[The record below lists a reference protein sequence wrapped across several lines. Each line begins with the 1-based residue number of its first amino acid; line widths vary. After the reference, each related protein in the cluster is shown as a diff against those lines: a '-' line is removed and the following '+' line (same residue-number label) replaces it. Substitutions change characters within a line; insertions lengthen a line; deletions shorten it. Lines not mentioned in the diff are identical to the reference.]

1 MRVTNSVIMR
11 GFNRD
16 LNRVGTLKNQ
26 TMHRITST
34 RKFNRASEAPLSA
47 AKALNVRKSLYFSAQ
62 YKENLKVADSFY
74 TEAETSL
81 LQVSEKLASV
91 RETIIAAC
99 NTTKS
104 IDEYNIYAQQ
114 LERHAEEL
122 CAVFNTDTAGRAIFG
137 GESDDG
143 MPFTIEKDA
152 NGNAST
158 VLYHGVPLNAMSDP
172 KAFPYSDVVVGDIGL
187 GIDVDQK
194 TQAID
199 EQSALRISFNG
210 SEVSGCGAEKGV
222 ADIDLSTIKAG
233 RKYCID
239 VFADNVKKTITFNGS
254 TEADPET
261 ARAKNIEEIQKQ
273 LDEAFKKSDE
283 IPVIDEQGVISLT
296 NGGIVCAVN
305 NPYAERTQQL
315 GIDNDS
321 GYTKK
326 YKLDVEKLVP
336 GKEYSVNVT
345 IGKDT
350 RTVVFAA
357 GDDADPDKAD
367 EASLHNLQNALIE
380 AFSDTDY
387 RGINAPHVSFTEA
400 NKGVITCEGATVKV
414 LTDTKTTIDS
424 SFIGEGN
431 TINAEGLEAGKE
443 YTFTVGVGNV
453 SKKCSFTATGVK
465 ADDFDLIKNQITAA
479 IPAGLTANI
488 DANGKVTLEQ
498 PTTKTVANTTGDSF
512 NTGTNRL
519 DMTKVDNKKYEV
531 TINVGGTSKTVKFNG
546 VKDDLNSTMENLN
559 AALKREF
566 VNTNYDVIYTD
577 ADGIKAS
584 TKALSIYSTTK
595 STEEGAA
602 DENPIELEKIYS
614 ANYIQLTLD
623 AAKALRNGDIGYA
636 NGCIDRIVSA
646 NEKLLVEIANLG
658 CNEDFISF
666 NIDRLTT
673 REYNNLERQNDLES
687 ANLEEETTLLKTY
700 SALYNACLQMASE
713 VVPNSIFNYM
723 K

>member
-16 LNRVGTLKNQ
+16 LNRVGNLKNQ

-91 RETIIAAC
+91 RETIVAAC

-114 LERHAEEL
+114 LERFAEEL

-137 GESDDG
+137 GESDDS

-158 VLYHGVPLNAMSDP
+158 VLYHGVPLNAMNDP

-187 GIDVDQK
+187 GISVDQK

-222 ADIDLSTIKAG
+222 ADIDLTSIKEG
-233 RKYCID
+233 RQYCID
-239 VFADNVKKTITFNGS
+239 VFADNVKKTISFEGKATQ
-254 TEADPET
+254 AD
-261 ARAKNIEEIQKQ
+261 NIAEIQAK

-283 IPVIDEQGVISLT
+283 IPIIDKQGVISLT

-305 NPYAERTQQL
+305 NKYAERTQQL

-326 YKLDVEKLVP
+326 YKLDVENLIP

-345 IGKDT
+345 IGKET
-350 RTVVFAA
+350 KTVVFAA
-357 GDDADPDKAD
+357 GDDADNDKAD
-367 EASLHNLQNALIE
+367 EASLHNLQNALTE
-380 AFSDTDY
+380 AFSGTGYDP
-387 RGINAPHVSFTEA
+387 RVSFTEA
-400 NKGVITCEGATVKV
+400 NKGVITCEGETVKI
-414 LTDTKTTIDS
+414 LSDSETTIDS
-424 SFIGEGN
+424 SFLKDGN
-431 TINAEGLEAGKE
+431 VINAKGLEAGKE
-443 YTFTVGVGNV
+443 YTFTMCVG
-453 SKKCSFTATGVK
+453 SESAECSFTATGVE
-465 ADDFDLIKNQITAA
+465 ADDLTAIKNAITGTSLGGIFVKVDANDKA
-479 IPAGLTANI
+479 YIDTTGPLTAVNAAGGNALNESTKKLIEANI
-488 DANGKVTLEQ
+488 
-498 PTTKTVANTTGDSF
+498 
-512 NTGTNRL
+512 
-519 DMTKVDNKKYEV
+519 DNKKYELSISV
-531 TINVGGTSKTVKFNG
+531 GSYARTIKFNG
-546 VKDDLNSTMENLN
+546 VKDDMQATIDNLN

-566 VNTNYDVIYTD
+566 IGTAFDVKYEEP
-577 ADGIKAS
+577 DGLKS
-584 TKALSIYSTTK
+584 SVKALSIYSTTK
-595 STEEGAA
+595 SEEGEGG
-602 DENPIELEKIYS
+602 ENPIELEKIYS

-636 NGCIDRIVSA
+636 NGCIDRIVTA

-673 REYNNLERQNDLES
+673 REYNSLERQNDLES

>member
-16 LNRVGTLKNQ
+16 LNRVGSLKND

-158 VLYHGVPLNAMSDP
+158 VLYHGVPLNAMNDP
-172 KAFPYSDVVVGDIGL
+172 KAFPYSNVVVGDIGL
-187 GIDVDQK
+187 GIEVDQK

-222 ADIDLSTIKAG
+222 ADIDLTTIKAG

-239 VFADNVKKTITFNGS
+239 VFADNVKKTITFTGS
-254 TEADPET
+254 TEADPVLS
-261 ARAKNIEEIQKQ
+261 RAENLRNIQAE

-283 IPVIDEQGVISLT
+283 VPIIDNQGVISLT

-305 NPYAERTQQL
+305 NKYAERTQQL

-326 YKLDVEKLVP
+326 YKLDVENLVP

-345 IGKDT
+345 IGDET

-357 GDDADPDKAD
+357 GDDPDPDKED
-367 EASLHNLQNALIE
+367 EASLHNLQNALTE
-380 AFSDTDY
+380 AFKGVY
-387 RGINAPHVSFTEA
+387 EPQVSFTEA
-400 NKGVITCEGATVKV
+400 NKGVITCEGETVKV
-414 LTDTKTTIDS
+414 LSDTTTTIDS
-424 SFIGEGN
+424 SFLKDGN
-431 TINAEGLEAGKE
+431 VINAKGLEAGKE
-443 YTFTVGVGNV
+443 YTFVLGVGFI
-453 SKKCSFTATGVK
+453 SKECKFTATGVE
-465 ADDFDLIKNQITAA
+465 ATDLTEISNQITAA
-479 IPAGLTANI
+479 IPPGLTANI
-488 DANGKVTLEQ
+488 DANGKVTLNQ
-498 PTTKTVANTTGDSF
+498 PTTFTVANTTGDAF
-512 NTGTNRL
+512 DTTAKKL

-531 TINVGGTSKTVKFNG
+531 TIGVGTSKTIKFNG
-546 VKDDLNSTMENLN
+546 VKDDITATMENLN

-566 VNTNYDVIYTD
+566 VNTNYDVIYTE

-595 STEEGAA
+595 STEEGEGG
-602 DENPIELEKIYS
+602 ENPIEMEKIYS

-673 REYNNLERQNDLES
+673 REYNSLERQNDLES

>member
-16 LNRVGTLKNQ
+16 LNRVGTLKND

-81 LQVSEKLASV
+81 LQVSDKLASV
-91 RETIIAAC
+91 RETIIAAV

-114 LERHAEEL
+114 LERYAEEL
-122 CAVFNTDTAGRAIFG
+122 CSVFNTNTAGRAIFG
-137 GESDDG
+137 GESNDG

-172 KAFPYSDVVVGDIGL
+172 KSFPYSNDVLGDIGL
-187 GIDVDQK
+187 GIDVDQQ
-194 TQAID
+194 TQEID
-199 EQSALRISFNG
+199 SQSALRISFNG
-210 SEVSGCGAEKGV
+210 PEVSHCGTERGV
-222 ADIDLSTIKAG
+222 ADIDLTTIQAG
-233 RKYCID
+233 RRYCID
-239 VFADNVKKTITFNGS
+239 VFADNVKKTITFTGS
-254 TEADPET
+254 VNADPDAAMAENL
-261 ARAKNIEEIQKQ
+261 AAIQAK
-273 LDEAFKKSDE
+273 LDEAFKKSSE
-283 IPVIDEQGVISLT
+283 VPIIDKQGVISLT

-305 NPYAERTQQL
+305 NKYAERTQQL

-326 YKLDVEKLVP
+326 YRLDVEKLMP

-345 IGKDT
+345 IGKET

-357 GDDADPDKAD
+357 GSDTDPDKAD
-367 EASLHNLQNALIE
+367 EASLHNLQNALTE
-380 AFSDTDY
+380 AFKGTDY
-387 RGINAPHVSFTEA
+387 KPNVSFTEA
-400 NKGVITCEGATVKV
+400 NKGTITCEGETVSISSDSESK
-414 LTDTKTTIDS
+414 IDNA
-424 SFIGEGN
+424 FIVNGN
-431 TINAEGLEAGKE
+431 KINAIGLEKDKE
-443 YTFTVGVGNV
+443 YTFIVGVGPQ
-453 SKKCSFTATGVK
+453 SKECKFTATGVE
-465 ADDFDLIKNQITAA
+465 ADDFAA
-479 IPAGLTANI
+479 IKAQIEGAALGATVTVNTDGTISVAQPTTTNAANHGTGTALN
-488 DANGKVTLEQ
+488 AAGKVDLDNIENKNYEIDVTVDG
-498 PTTKTVANTTGDSF
+498 TTKTV
-512 NTGTNRL
+512 
-519 DMTKVDNKKYEV
+519 
-531 TINVGGTSKTVKFNG
+531 KFKG
-546 VKDDLNSTMENLN
+546 VKGDGETTLKNLN

-566 VNTNYDVIYTD
+566 INEGVDVNYTV
-577 ADGIKAS
+577 ADGFKSSAKS
-584 TKALSIYSTTK
+584 FSIYSTT
-595 STEEGAA
+595 TTA
-602 DENPIELEKIYS
+602 DGSGDVNPIEMDTIYS
-614 ANYIQLTLD
+614 NNYIQLTLD
-623 AAKALRNGDIGYA
+623 AAKALRNGDIDYA

-646 NEKLLVEIANLG
+646 NEKLLIEIANLG

-673 REYNNLERQNDLES
+673 REYNSLERQNELES

>member
-16 LNRVGTLKNQ
+16 LNRVGALKNQ

-137 GESDDG
+137 GESDDS

-172 KAFPYSDVVVGDIGL
+172 KSFPYSNVVLGDIGL
-187 GIDVDQK
+187 GINVNQE

-210 SEVSGCGAEKGV
+210 SEVSGCGAERGV
-222 ADIDLSTIKAG
+222 ADIDLSTIKVG

-239 VFADNVKKTITFNGS
+239 VFADNVKKTITFEGKA
-254 TEADPET
+254 TQAD
-261 ARAKNIEEIQKQ
+261 NIAEIQAQ

-283 IPVIDEQGVISLT
+283 IPLIDNQGVISLT
-296 NGGIVCAVN
+296 NGGLVCAVN
-305 NPYAERTQQL
+305 NKYAERTQQL

-336 GKEYSVNVT
+336 GKEYSVEVS
-345 IGKDT
+345 IGEEK

-380 AFSDTDY
+380 AFKDTDY
-387 RGINAPHVSFTEA
+387 KGVNAPHVSFTEA
-400 NKGVITCEGATVKV
+400 NKGVITCEGATVKI

-424 SFIGEGN
+424 SFLKDGN
-431 TINAEGLEAGKE
+431 VINAKGLEAGKE

-453 SKKCSFTATGVK
+453 SKKCSFTATGVE
-465 ADDFDLIKNQITAA
+465 ATDLTAISGQITAA
-479 IPAGLTANI
+479 IPAGLTATI
-488 DANGKVTLEQ
+488 DANGKVTLNQ
-498 PTTKTVANTTGDSF
+498 PTTFTVSNTTGDAFDTS
-512 NTGTNRL
+512 TKKL
-519 DMTKVDNKKYEV
+519 DMTKVDNKKYEITV
-531 TINVGGTSKTVKFNG
+531 GVGTAIKTIKFNG
-546 VKDDLNSTMENLN
+546 VKDDLTATMENLN

-566 VNTNYDVIYTD
+566 VNTNYDVTYTE

-595 STEEGAA
+595 SSEEGAA
-602 DENPIELEKIYS
+602 DEKPIDMEQIYS

-623 AAKALRNGDIGYA
+623 AAKALRNGDIEYA

-673 REYNNLERQNDLES
+673 REYNSLERQNDLES

>member
-16 LNRVGTLKNQ
+16 LNRVGSLKND

-143 MPFTIEKDA
+143 SPFTIEKDA

-158 VLYHGVPLNAMSDP
+158 VLYHGVPLNAMNDP
-172 KAFPYSDVVVGDIGL
+172 KAFPYSNVVVGDIGL
-187 GIDVDQK
+187 GIDVDQQ

-210 SEVSGCGAEKGV
+210 SEVSGCGAERGV
-222 ADIDLSTIKAG
+222 ADIDLTTIKAG

-239 VFADNVKKTITFNGS
+239 VFADNVKKTITFYGS
-254 TEADPET
+254 AEADPDL
-261 ARAKNIEEIQKQ
+261 ARAENLKNIQAE

-283 IPVIDEQGVISLT
+283 VPIIDNQGVISLT

-305 NPYAERTQQL
+305 NKFAERTQQL

-326 YKLDVEKLVP
+326 YKLDVENLVP

-345 IGKDT
+345 IGDET

-357 GDDADPDKAD
+357 GDDLDPDKAD
-367 EASLHNLQNALIE
+367 EASLHNLQYALTE
-380 AFSDTDY
+380 AFKDTDY
-387 RGINAPHVSFTEA
+387 KPNVSFTEA
-400 NKGVITCEGATVKV
+400 NKGVITCEGETVKV
-414 LTDTKTTIDS
+414 LSDTKTTIDS
-424 SFIGEGN
+424 SFLKDGN
-431 TINAEGLEAGKE
+431 VINAKGLEAGKE
-443 YTFTVGVGNV
+443 YTFVLGVGFL
-453 SKKCSFTATGVK
+453 SKECKFTATGVE
-465 ADDFDLIKNQITAA
+465 ADDFDLIKNQIIAA
-479 IPAGLTANI
+479 IPHSLAGSANI
-488 DANGKVTLEQ
+488 DANGKVTLNQ
-498 PTTKTVANTTGDSF
+498 PTTFTVSNTTGNAF
-512 NTGTNRL
+512 NTTTKKL
-519 DMTKVDNKKYEV
+519 DMTNVDNKKYEV
-531 TINVGGTSKTVKFNG
+531 TINVGTTSKTIKFNG
-546 VKDDLNSTMENLN
+546 VKDDISSTIENLN

-566 VNTNYDVIYTD
+566 VNTNYDVTYTE

-595 STEEGAA
+595 STEEGTS
-602 DENPIELEKIYS
+602 DENPIEMEKIYS

-673 REYNNLERQNDLES
+673 REYNSLERQNDLES

>member
-16 LNRVGTLKNQ
+16 LNRVGNLKNQ

-143 MPFTIEKDA
+143 SPFTIEKDA

-158 VLYHGVPLNAMSDP
+158 VLYHGVPLNAMNDP
-172 KAFPYSDVVVGDIGL
+172 KAFPYSNVVVGDIGL
-187 GIDVDQK
+187 GIDVDQQ

-239 VFADNVKKTITFNGS
+239 VFADNVKKTITFYGS
-254 TEADPET
+254 TNADPDA
-261 ARAKNIEEIQKQ
+261 ARAENLANIQAE

-283 IPVIDEQGVISLT
+283 IPIIDNQGVISLT

-305 NPYAERTQQL
+305 NKYAERTQQL

-326 YKLDVEKLVP
+326 YKLDVENLVP

-345 IGKDT
+345 IGDET

-357 GDDADPDKAD
+357 GDDPDPDKED
-367 EASLHNLQNALIE
+367 EASLHNLQNALTE

-387 RGINAPHVSFTEA
+387 KPNVSFTEA
-400 NKGVITCEGATVKV
+400 NKGVITCEGETVKI
-414 LTDTKTTIDS
+414 LTDSDTTIDS
-424 SFIGEGN
+424 SFLKDGN

-443 YTFTVGVGNV
+443 YTFVVTVGNE
-453 SKKCSFTATGVK
+453 SKKCSFTAEGDNTADKVK
-465 ADDFDLIKNQITAA
+465 IEAEITRVMGDM
-479 IPAGLTANI
+479 GLNASIT
-488 DANGKVTLEQ
+488 NGKVTLTPPGA
-498 PTTKTVANTTGDSF
+498 PTVTNDTASIYDNATKKIDFDSI
-512 NTGTNRL
+512 
-519 DMTKVDNKKYEV
+519 DNKNYTF
-531 TINVGGTSKTVKFNG
+531 TIKVGTETKDIKFRG
-546 VKDDLNSTMENLN
+546 VKGDNEATQKNLN

-566 VNTNYDVIYTD
+566 VNTNYDVTYTE

-595 STEEGAA
+595 STEEGTG
-602 DENPIELEKIYS
+602 DENPIEMEKIYS

-673 REYNNLERQNDLES
+673 REYNSLERQNDLES

>member
-16 LNRVGTLKNQ
+16 LNRVGSLKND

-143 MPFTIEKDA
+143 SPFTIEKDA

-158 VLYHGVPLNAMSDP
+158 VLYHGVPLNAMNDP
-172 KAFPYSDVVVGDIGL
+172 KAFPYSNVVVGDIGL
-187 GIDVDQK
+187 GIDVDQQ

-210 SEVSGCGAEKGV
+210 SEVSGCGAERGV
-222 ADIDLSTIKAG
+222 ADIDLTTIKAG

-239 VFADNVKKTITFNGS
+239 VFADNVKKTITFYGS
-254 TEADPET
+254 AESDPDL
-261 ARAKNIEEIQKQ
+261 ARAENLKNIQAE

-283 IPVIDEQGVISLT
+283 VPIIDNQGVISLT

-305 NPYAERTQQL
+305 NKFAERTQQL

-326 YKLDVEKLVP
+326 YKLDVENLVP

-345 IGKDT
+345 IGDET

-357 GDDADPDKAD
+357 GDDLDPDKAD
-367 EASLHNLQNALIE
+367 EASLHNLQYALTE
-380 AFSDTDY
+380 AFKDTDY
-387 RGINAPHVSFTEA
+387 KPNVSFTEA
-400 NKGVITCEGATVKV
+400 NKGVITCEGETVKV
-414 LTDTKTTIDS
+414 LSDSKTTIDS
-424 SFIGEGN
+424 SFLKDGN
-431 TINAEGLEAGKE
+431 VINAKGLEAGKE
-443 YTFTVGVGNV
+443 YTFVLGVGFL
-453 SKKCSFTATGVK
+453 SKECKFTATGVE
-465 ADDFDLIKNQITAA
+465 ADDFDLIKNQIIAA
-479 IPAGLTANI
+479 IPPSLAGSANI
-488 DANGKVTLEQ
+488 DANGKVTLNQ
-498 PTTKTVANTTGDSF
+498 PTTFTVSNTTGNAF
-512 NTGTNRL
+512 NTTTKKL
-519 DMTKVDNKKYEV
+519 DMTNVDNKKYEV
-531 TINVGGTSKTVKFNG
+531 TINVGTTSKTIKFNG
-546 VKDDLNSTMENLN
+546 VKDDISSTIENLN

-566 VNTNYDVIYTD
+566 VNTNYDVTYTE

-595 STEEGAA
+595 STEEGTS
-602 DENPIELEKIYS
+602 DENPIEMEKIYS

-673 REYNNLERQNDLES
+673 REYNSLERQNDLES

>member
-16 LNRVGTLKNQ
+16 LNRVGNLKNQ

-143 MPFTIEKDA
+143 SPFTIEKDA

-158 VLYHGVPLNAMSDP
+158 VLYHGVPLNAMNDP
-172 KAFPYSDVVVGDIGL
+172 KAFPYSNVVVGDIGL
-187 GIDVDQK
+187 GIDVDQQ

-239 VFADNVKKTITFNGS
+239 VFADNVKKTITFYGS
-254 TEADPET
+254 TNADPDA
-261 ARAKNIEEIQKQ
+261 ARAENLANIQAE

-283 IPVIDEQGVISLT
+283 IPIIDNQGVISLT

-305 NPYAERTQQL
+305 NKYAERTQQL

-326 YKLDVEKLVP
+326 YKLDVENLVP

-345 IGKDT
+345 IGDET

-357 GDDADPDKAD
+357 GDDPDPDKED
-367 EASLHNLQNALIE
+367 EASLHNLQNALTE

-387 RGINAPHVSFTEA
+387 KPNVSFTEA
-400 NKGVITCEGATVKV
+400 NKGVITCEGETVKI
-414 LTDTKTTIDS
+414 LTDSDTTIDS
-424 SFIGEGN
+424 SFLKDGN

-443 YTFTVGVGNV
+443 YTFVVTVGNE
-453 SKKCSFTATGVK
+453 SKKCSFTAEGDNTADKVK
-465 ADDFDLIKNQITAA
+465 IEAEITRVMGDM
-479 IPAGLTANI
+479 GLNASIT
-488 DANGKVTLEQ
+488 NGKVTLTPPGA
-498 PTTKTVANTTGDSF
+498 PTVTNDTASIYDNATKKIDFDSI
-512 NTGTNRL
+512 
-519 DMTKVDNKKYEV
+519 DNKNYTF
-531 TINVGGTSKTVKFNG
+531 TIKVGTETKDIKFRG
-546 VKDDLNSTMENLN
+546 VKGDNEATQKNLN

-566 VNTNYDVIYTD
+566 VNTNYDVTYTE

-595 STEEGAA
+595 STEEGEG
-602 DENPIELEKIYS
+602 DENPIEMEKIYS

-673 REYNNLERQNDLES
+673 REYNSLERQNDLES

>member
-16 LNRVGTLKNQ
+16 LNRVGSLKND

-143 MPFTIEKDA
+143 SPFTIEKDA

-158 VLYHGVPLNAMSDP
+158 VLYHGVPLNAMNDP
-172 KAFPYSDVVVGDIGL
+172 KAFPYSNVVVGDIGL
-187 GIDVDQK
+187 GIDVDQQ

-210 SEVSGCGAEKGV
+210 SEVSGCGAERGV
-222 ADIDLSTIKAG
+222 ADIDLTTIKAG

-239 VFADNVKKTITFNGS
+239 VFADNVKKTITFYGS
-254 TEADPET
+254 AESDPDL
-261 ARAKNIEEIQKQ
+261 ARAENLKNIQAE

-283 IPVIDEQGVISLT
+283 IPIIDNQGVISLT

-305 NPYAERTQQL
+305 NKFAERTQQL

-326 YKLDVEKLVP
+326 YKLDVENLVP

-345 IGKDT
+345 IGDET

-357 GDDADPDKAD
+357 GDDLDPDKAD
-367 EASLHNLQNALIE
+367 EASLHNLQYALTE
-380 AFSDTDY
+380 AFKETDY
-387 RGINAPHVSFTEA
+387 KPNVSFTEA
-400 NKGVITCEGATVKV
+400 NKGVITCEGETVKV
-414 LTDTKTTIDS
+414 LSDTKTTIDS
-424 SFIGEGN
+424 SFLKDGN
-431 TINAEGLEAGKE
+431 VINAKGLEAGKE
-443 YTFTVGVGNV
+443 YTFVLGVGFL
-453 SKKCSFTATGVK
+453 SKECKFTATGVE
-465 ADDFDLIKNQITAA
+465 ADDFDLIKNQIIAA
-479 IPAGLTANI
+479 IPLSLAGSANI
-488 DANGKVTLEQ
+488 DANGKVTLNQ
-498 PTTKTVANTTGDSF
+498 PTTFTVSNTTGNAF
-512 NTGTNRL
+512 NTTTKKL
-519 DMTKVDNKKYEV
+519 DMTNVDNKKYEV
-531 TINVGGTSKTVKFNG
+531 TINVGTTSKTIKFNG
-546 VKDDLNSTMENLN
+546 VKDDISSTIENLN

-566 VNTNYDVIYTD
+566 VNTNYDVTYTE

-595 STEEGAA
+595 STEEGTS
-602 DENPIELEKIYS
+602 DENPIEMEKIYS

-673 REYNNLERQNDLES
+673 REYNSLERQNDLES

-713 VVPNSIFNYM
+713 VVPNSIFNYI

>member
-16 LNRVGTLKNQ
+16 LNRVGNLKNQ

-143 MPFTIEKDA
+143 SPFTIEKDA

-158 VLYHGVPLNAMSDP
+158 VLYHGVPLNAMNDP
-172 KAFPYSDVVVGDIGL
+172 KAFPYSNVVVGDIGL
-187 GIDVDQK
+187 GIDVDQQ

-239 VFADNVKKTITFNGS
+239 VFADNVKKTITFYGS
-254 TEADPET
+254 TNADT
-261 ARAKNIEEIQKQ
+261 DAARAENLANIQAE
-273 LDEAFKKSDE
+273 LDEVFKKSDE
-283 IPVIDEQGVISLT
+283 IPIIDNQGVISLT

-305 NPYAERTQQL
+305 NKYAERTQQL

-326 YKLDVEKLVP
+326 YKLDVENLVP
-336 GKEYSVNVT
+336 GKEYTVNVT
-345 IGKDT
+345 IGDET

-357 GDDADPDKAD
+357 GDDPDPDKED
-367 EASLHNLQNALIE
+367 EASLHNLQNALTE

-387 RGINAPHVSFTEA
+387 KPNVSFTEA
-400 NKGVITCEGATVKV
+400 NKGVITCEGETVKV
-414 LTDTKTTIDS
+414 LSDTKTTIDS
-424 SFIGEGN
+424 SFLGDGN

-443 YTFTVGVGNV
+443 YTFTVTVGNV
-453 SKKCSFTATGVK
+453 SKKCSFTAEGDNT
-465 ADDFDLIKNQITAA
+465 ADKGKIEAEITRVMGDM
-479 IPAGLTANI
+479 GLNASIT
-488 DANGKVTLEQ
+488 NGKVTLTPPGA
-498 PTTKTVANTTGDSF
+498 PTVTNDTASIYDNATKKIDFDSI
-512 NTGTNRL
+512 
-519 DMTKVDNKKYEV
+519 DNKNYTF
-531 TINVGGTSKTVKFNG
+531 TIKVGTETKDIKFRG
-546 VKDDLNSTMENLN
+546 VKGDNEATQKNLN

-566 VNTNYDVIYTD
+566 VNTNYDVTYTE

-595 STEEGAA
+595 STEEGTG
-602 DENPIELEKIYS
+602 DENPIEMEKIYS

-673 REYNNLERQNDLES
+673 REYNSLERQNDLES

>member
-16 LNRVGTLKNQ
+16 LNRVGSLKND

-158 VLYHGVPLNAMSDP
+158 VLYHGVPLNAMNDP
-172 KAFPYSDVVVGDIGL
+172 KAFPYSNVVVGDIGL
-187 GIDVDQK
+187 GIEVDQK

-222 ADIDLSTIKAG
+222 ADIDLTTIKAG

-239 VFADNVKKTITFNGS
+239 VFADNVKKTITFTGS
-254 TEADPET
+254 TEADPVLS
-261 ARAKNIEEIQKQ
+261 RAENLRNIQAE

-283 IPVIDEQGVISLT
+283 VPIIDNQGVISLT

-305 NPYAERTQQL
+305 NKYAERTQQL

-326 YKLDVEKLVP
+326 YKLDVENLVP

-345 IGKDT
+345 IGDET

-357 GDDADPDKAD
+357 GDDLDPDKAD
-367 EASLHNLQNALIE
+367 EASLHNLQNALTE
-380 AFSDTDY
+380 AFKGVY
-387 RGINAPHVSFTEA
+387 EPQVSFTEA
-400 NKGVITCEGATVKV
+400 NKGVITCEGETVKV
-414 LTDTKTTIDS
+414 LSDTTTTIDS
-424 SFIGEGN
+424 SFLKDGN
-431 TINAEGLEAGKE
+431 VINAKGLEAGKE
-443 YTFTVGVGNV
+443 YTFVLCVGFI
-453 SKKCSFTATGVK
+453 SKECKFTATGVE
-465 ADDFDLIKNQITAA
+465 ATDLTEISNQITAA
-479 IPAGLTANI
+479 IPPGLTANI
-488 DANGKVTLEQ
+488 DANGKVTLNQ
-498 PTTKTVANTTGDSF
+498 PTTFTVANTTGDAF
-512 NTGTNRL
+512 DTTAKKL

-531 TINVGGTSKTVKFNG
+531 TIGVGTAVKTIKFNG
-546 VKDDLNSTMENLN
+546 VKDDLAATMENLN

-566 VNTNYDVIYTD
+566 VNTNFDVIYTE

-595 STEEGAA
+595 STEEGEG
-602 DENPIELEKIYS
+602 DENPIEMEKIYS

-673 REYNNLERQNDLES
+673 REYNSLERQNDLES

>member
-16 LNRVGTLKNQ
+16 LNRVGSLKND

-143 MPFTIEKDA
+143 SPFTIEKDA

-158 VLYHGVPLNAMSDP
+158 VLYHGVPLNAMNDP
-172 KAFPYSDVVVGDIGL
+172 KAFPYSNVVVGDIGL
-187 GIDVDQK
+187 GIDVDQQ

-210 SEVSGCGAEKGV
+210 SEVSGCGAERGV
-222 ADIDLSTIKAG
+222 ADIDLTTIKAG

-239 VFADNVKKTITFNGS
+239 VFADNVKKTITFYGS
-254 TEADPET
+254 AESDPDL
-261 ARAKNIEEIQKQ
+261 ARAENLKNIQAE

-283 IPVIDEQGVISLT
+283 IPIIDNQGVISLT

-305 NPYAERTQQL
+305 NKFAERTQQL

-326 YKLDVEKLVP
+326 YKLDVENLVP

-345 IGKDT
+345 IGDET

-357 GDDADPDKAD
+357 GDDLDPDKAD
-367 EASLHNLQNALIE
+367 EASLHNLQYALTE
-380 AFSDTDY
+380 AFKDTDY
-387 RGINAPHVSFTEA
+387 KPNVSFTEA
-400 NKGVITCEGATVKV
+400 NKGVITCEGETVKV
-414 LTDTKTTIDS
+414 LSDTKTTIDS
-424 SFIGEGN
+424 SFLKDGN
-431 TINAEGLEAGKE
+431 VINAKGLEAGKE
-443 YTFTVGVGNV
+443 YTFVLGVGFL
-453 SKKCSFTATGVK
+453 SKECKFTATGVE
-465 ADDFDLIKNQITAA
+465 ADDFDLIKNQIIAA
-479 IPAGLTANI
+479 IPPSLAGSANI
-488 DANGKVTLEQ
+488 DANGKVTLNQ
-498 PTTKTVANTTGDSF
+498 PTTFTVSNTTGNAF
-512 NTGTNRL
+512 NTTTKKL
-519 DMTKVDNKKYEV
+519 DMTNVDNKKYEV
-531 TINVGGTSKTVKFNG
+531 TINVGTTSKAIKFNG
-546 VKDDLNSTMENLN
+546 VKDDISSTIENLN

-566 VNTNYDVIYTD
+566 VNTNYDVTYTE

-595 STEEGAA
+595 STEEGTS
-602 DENPIELEKIYS
+602 DENPIEMEKIYS

-673 REYNNLERQNDLES
+673 REYNSLERQNDLES

>member
-16 LNRVGTLKNQ
+16 LNRVGSLKND

-114 LERHAEEL
+114 LEQHAEEL

-143 MPFTIEKDA
+143 SPFTIEKDA

-158 VLYHGVPLNAMSDP
+158 VLYHGVPLNAMNDP
-172 KAFPYSDVVVGDIGL
+172 KAFPYSNVVVGDIGL
-187 GIDVDQK
+187 GIDVDQQ

-210 SEVSGCGAEKGV
+210 SEVSGCGAERGV
-222 ADIDLSTIKAG
+222 ADIDLTTIKAG

-239 VFADNVKKTITFNGS
+239 VFADNVKKTITFYGS
-254 TEADPET
+254 AESDPDL
-261 ARAKNIEEIQKQ
+261 ARAENLKNIQAE

-283 IPVIDEQGVISLT
+283 IPIIDNQGVISLT

-305 NPYAERTQQL
+305 NKFAERTQQL

-326 YKLDVEKLVP
+326 YKLDVENLVP

-345 IGKDT
+345 IGDET

-357 GDDADPDKAD
+357 GDDLDPDKAD
-367 EASLHNLQNALIE
+367 DASLHNLQYALTE
-380 AFSDTDY
+380 AFKDTDY
-387 RGINAPHVSFTEA
+387 KPNVSFTEA
-400 NKGVITCEGATVKV
+400 NKGVITCEGETVKV
-414 LTDTKTTIDS
+414 LSDTKTTIDS
-424 SFIGEGN
+424 SFLKDGN
-431 TINAEGLEAGKE
+431 VINAKGLEAGKE
-443 YTFTVGVGNV
+443 YTFVLGVGFL
-453 SKKCSFTATGVK
+453 SKECKFTATGVE
-465 ADDFDLIKNQITAA
+465 ADDFDLIKNQIIAA
-479 IPAGLTANI
+479 IPPSLAGSANI
-488 DANGKVTLEQ
+488 DANGKVTLNQ
-498 PTTKTVANTTGDSF
+498 PTTFTVSNTTGNAF
-512 NTGTNRL
+512 NTTTKKL
-519 DMTKVDNKKYEV
+519 DMTNVDNKKYEV
-531 TINVGGTSKTVKFNG
+531 TINVGTTSKTIKFNG
-546 VKDDLNSTMENLN
+546 VKDDISSTIENLN

-566 VNTNYDVIYTD
+566 VNTNYDVTYTE

-595 STEEGAA
+595 STEEGAS
-602 DENPIELEKIYS
+602 DENPIEMEKIYS

-623 AAKALRNGDIGYA
+623 AAKALRNGDIEYA

-673 REYNNLERQNDLES
+673 REYNSLERQNDLES

>member
-16 LNRVGTLKNQ
+16 LNRVGSLKND

-143 MPFTIEKDA
+143 SPFTIEKDA

-158 VLYHGVPLNAMSDP
+158 VLYHGVPLNAMNDP
-172 KAFPYSDVVVGDIGL
+172 KAFPYSNVVVGDIGL
-187 GIDVDQK
+187 GIDVDQQ

-210 SEVSGCGAEKGV
+210 SEVSGCGAERGV
-222 ADIDLSTIKAG
+222 ADIDLTTIKAG

-239 VFADNVKKTITFNGS
+239 VFADNVKKTITFYGS
-254 TEADPET
+254 AESDPDL
-261 ARAKNIEEIQKQ
+261 ARAENLKNIQAE

-283 IPVIDEQGVISLT
+283 VPIIDNQGVISLT

-305 NPYAERTQQL
+305 NKFAERTQQL

-326 YKLDVEKLVP
+326 YKLDVENLVP
-336 GKEYSVNVT
+336 GKEYSVDVT
-345 IGKDT
+345 IGKET

-357 GDDADPDKAD
+357 GDDLDPDKAD
-367 EASLHNLQNALIE
+367 EASLHNLQYALTE
-380 AFSDTDY
+380 AFKDTDY
-387 RGINAPHVSFTEA
+387 KPNVSFTEA
-400 NKGVITCEGATVKV
+400 NKGVITCEGETVKV
-414 LTDTKTTIDS
+414 LSDTKTTIDS
-424 SFIGEGN
+424 SFLKDGN
-431 TINAEGLEAGKE
+431 VINAKGLEAGKE
-443 YTFTVGVGNV
+443 YTFVLGVGFL
-453 SKKCSFTATGVK
+453 SKECKFTATGVE
-465 ADDFDLIKNQITAA
+465 ADDFDLIKNQIIAA
-479 IPAGLTANI
+479 IPPSLAGSANI
-488 DANGKVTLEQ
+488 DANGKVTLNQ
-498 PTTKTVANTTGDSF
+498 PTTFTVSNTTGNAF
-512 NTGTNRL
+512 NTTTKKL
-519 DMTKVDNKKYEV
+519 DMTNVDNKKYEV
-531 TINVGGTSKTVKFNG
+531 TINVGTTSKTIKFNG
-546 VKDDLNSTMENLN
+546 VKDDISSTIENLN

-566 VNTNYDVIYTD
+566 VNTNYDVTYTE

-595 STEEGAA
+595 STEEGAS
-602 DENPIELEKIYS
+602 DENPIEMEKIYS

-673 REYNNLERQNDLES
+673 REYNSLERQNDLES

>member
-16 LNRVGTLKNQ
+16 LNRVGSLKND

-143 MPFTIEKDA
+143 SPFTIEKDA

-158 VLYHGVPLNAMSDP
+158 VLYHGVPLNAMNDP
-172 KAFPYSDVVVGDIGL
+172 KAFPYSNVVVGDIGL
-187 GIDVDQK
+187 GIDVDQQ

-210 SEVSGCGAEKGV
+210 SEVSGCGAERGV
-222 ADIDLSTIKAG
+222 ADIDLTTIKAG

-239 VFADNVKKTITFNGS
+239 VFADNVKKTITFYGS
-254 TEADPET
+254 AESDPDL
-261 ARAKNIEEIQKQ
+261 ARAENLKNIQAE

-283 IPVIDEQGVISLT
+283 IPIIDNQGVISLT

-305 NPYAERTQQL
+305 NKFAERTQQL

-326 YKLDVEKLVP
+326 YKLDVENLVP

-345 IGKDT
+345 IGDET

-357 GDDADPDKAD
+357 GDDLDPDKAD
-367 EASLHNLQNALIE
+367 EASLHNLQYALTE
-380 AFSDTDY
+380 AFKDTDY
-387 RGINAPHVSFTEA
+387 KPNVSFTEA
-400 NKGVITCEGATVKV
+400 NKGVITCEGETVKV
-414 LTDTKTTIDS
+414 LSDTKTTIDS
-424 SFIGEGN
+424 SFLKDGN
-431 TINAEGLEAGKE
+431 VINAKGLEAGKE
-443 YTFTVGVGNV
+443 YTFVLGVGFL
-453 SKKCSFTATGVK
+453 SKECKFTATGVE
-465 ADDFDLIKNQITAA
+465 ADDFDLIKNQIIAA
-479 IPAGLTANI
+479 IPPSLAGSANI
-488 DANGKVTLEQ
+488 DANGKVTLNQ
-498 PTTKTVANTTGDSF
+498 PTTFTVSNTTGNAF
-512 NTGTNRL
+512 NTTTKKL
-519 DMTKVDNKKYEV
+519 DMTNVDNKKYEV
-531 TINVGGTSKTVKFNG
+531 TINVGTTSKTIKFNG
-546 VKDDLNSTMENLN
+546 VKDDISSTIENLN

-566 VNTNYDVIYTD
+566 VNTNYDVTYTE

-595 STEEGAA
+595 STEEGTS
-602 DENPIELEKIYS
+602 DENPIEMEKIYS

-673 REYNNLERQNDLES
+673 REYNSLERQNDLES

>member
-16 LNRVGTLKNQ
+16 LNRVGNLKNQ

-143 MPFTIEKDA
+143 SPFTIEKDA

-158 VLYHGVPLNAMSDP
+158 VLYHGVPLNAMNDP
-172 KAFPYSDVVVGDIGL
+172 KAFPYSNVVVGDIGL
-187 GIDVDQK
+187 GIDVDQQ

-239 VFADNVKKTITFNGS
+239 VFADNVKKTITFYGS
-254 TEADPET
+254 TNADT
-261 ARAKNIEEIQKQ
+261 DAARAENLANIQAE
-273 LDEAFKKSDE
+273 LDEVFKKSDE
-283 IPVIDEQGVISLT
+283 IPIIDNQGVISLT

-305 NPYAERTQQL
+305 NKYAERTQQL

-326 YKLDVEKLVP
+326 YKLDVENLVP
-336 GKEYSVNVT
+336 GKEYTVNVT
-345 IGKDT
+345 IGDET

-357 GDDADPDKAD
+357 GDDPDPDKED
-367 EASLHNLQNALIE
+367 EASLHNLQNALTE

-387 RGINAPHVSFTEA
+387 KPNVSFTEA
-400 NKGVITCEGATVKV
+400 NKGVITCEGETVKI
-414 LTDTKTTIDS
+414 LTDSDTTIDS
-424 SFIGEGN
+424 SFLKDGN

-443 YTFTVGVGNV
+443 YTFVVTVGNE
-453 SKKCSFTATGVK
+453 SKKCSFTAEGDNTADKVK
-465 ADDFDLIKNQITAA
+465 IEAEITRVMGDM
-479 IPAGLTANI
+479 GLNASIT
-488 DANGKVTLEQ
+488 NGKVTLTPPGA
-498 PTTKTVANTTGDSF
+498 PTVTNDTASIYDNATKKIDFDSI
-512 NTGTNRL
+512 
-519 DMTKVDNKKYEV
+519 DNKNYTF
-531 TINVGGTSKTVKFNG
+531 TIKVGTETKDIKFRG
-546 VKDDLNSTMENLN
+546 VKGDNEATQKNLN

-566 VNTNYDVIYTD
+566 VNTNYDVTYTE

-595 STEEGAA
+595 STEEGTG
-602 DENPIELEKIYS
+602 DENPIEMEKIYS

-673 REYNNLERQNDLES
+673 REYNSLERQNDLES

>member
-16 LNRVGTLKNQ
+16 LNRVGSLKND

-143 MPFTIEKDA
+143 SPFTIEKDA

-158 VLYHGVPLNAMSDP
+158 VLYHGVPLNAMNDP
-172 KAFPYSDVVVGDIGL
+172 KAFPYSNVVVGDIGL
-187 GIDVDQK
+187 GIDVDQQ

-210 SEVSGCGAEKGV
+210 SEVSGCGAERGV
-222 ADIDLSTIKAG
+222 ADIDLTTIKAG

-239 VFADNVKKTITFNGS
+239 VFADNVKKTITFYGS
-254 TEADPET
+254 AEADPDL
-261 ARAKNIEEIQKQ
+261 ARAENLKNIQAE

-283 IPVIDEQGVISLT
+283 VPIIDNQGVISLT

-305 NPYAERTQQL
+305 NKFAERTQQL

-326 YKLDVEKLVP
+326 YKLDVENLVP

-345 IGKDT
+345 IGDET

-357 GDDADPDKAD
+357 GDDLDPDKAD
-367 EASLHNLQNALIE
+367 EASLHNLQYALTE
-380 AFSDTDY
+380 AFKDTDY
-387 RGINAPHVSFTEA
+387 KPNVSFTEA
-400 NKGVITCEGATVKV
+400 NKGVITCEGETVKV
-414 LTDTKTTIDS
+414 LSDTKTTIDS
-424 SFIGEGN
+424 SFLKDGN
-431 TINAEGLEAGKE
+431 VINAKGLEAGKE
-443 YTFTVGVGNV
+443 YTFVLGVGFL
-453 SKKCSFTATGVK
+453 SKECKFTATGVE
-465 ADDFDLIKNQITAA
+465 ADDFDLIKAQIEAA
-479 IPAGLTANI
+479 IPPSLAGSANI
-488 DANGKVTLEQ
+488 DANGKVTLNQ
-498 PTTKTVANTTGDSF
+498 PTTFTVSNTTGNAFD
-512 NTGTNRL
+512 TTTKKL
-519 DMTKVDNKKYEV
+519 DMANVDNKKYEV
-531 TINVGGTSKTVKFNG
+531 TIGVGTTVKTVKFNG
-546 VKDDLNSTMENLN
+546 VKDDLNSTIENLN

-566 VNTNYDVIYTD
+566 VNTNYDVTYTD
-577 ADGIKAS
+577 PDGIKVS

-595 STEEGAA
+595 STEEGTS
-602 DENPIELEKIYS
+602 DENPIEMEKIYS

-623 AAKALRNGDIGYA
+623 AAKALRNGDIEYA

-673 REYNNLERQNDLES
+673 REYNSLERQNDLES

>member
-16 LNRVGTLKNQ
+16 LNRVGSLKND

-158 VLYHGVPLNAMSDP
+158 VLYHGVPLNAMNDP
-172 KAFPYSDVVVGDIGL
+172 KAFPYSNVVVGDIGL
-187 GIDVDQK
+187 GIEVDQK

-222 ADIDLSTIKAG
+222 ADIDLTTIKAG

-239 VFADNVKKTITFNGS
+239 VFADNVKKTITFTGS
-254 TEADPET
+254 TEADPVLS
-261 ARAKNIEEIQKQ
+261 RAENLRNIQAE

-283 IPVIDEQGVISLT
+283 VPIIDNQGVISLT

-305 NPYAERTQQL
+305 NKYAERTQQL

-326 YKLDVEKLVP
+326 YKLDVENLVP
-336 GKEYSVNVT
+336 GKEYTVNVT
-345 IGKDT
+345 IGEET

-357 GDDADPDKAD
+357 GDDPDPDKED
-367 EASLHNLQNALIE
+367 EASLHNLQNALTE
-380 AFSDTDY
+380 AFKGVY
-387 RGINAPHVSFTEA
+387 EPQVSFTEA
-400 NKGVITCEGATVKV
+400 NKGVITCEGETVKV
-414 LTDTKTTIDS
+414 LSDTTTTIDS
-424 SFIGEGN
+424 SFLKDGN
-431 TINAEGLEAGKE
+431 VINAKGLEAGKE
-443 YTFTVGVGNV
+443 YTFVLGVGFI
-453 SKKCSFTATGVK
+453 SKECKFIATGVE
-465 ADDFDLIKNQITAA
+465 ATDLTEISNQITAA
-479 IPAGLTANI
+479 IPPGLTANI
-488 DANGKVTLEQ
+488 DANGKVTLNQ
-498 PTTKTVANTTGDSF
+498 PTTFTVANTTGDAF
-512 NTGTNRL
+512 DTTAKKL

-531 TINVGGTSKTVKFNG
+531 TIGVGTAVKTIKFNG
-546 VKDDLNSTMENLN
+546 VKDDLAATMENLN

-566 VNTNYDVIYTD
+566 VNTNFDVIYTE

-595 STEEGAA
+595 STEEGEG
-602 DENPIELEKIYS
+602 DGNPIEMEKIYS

-673 REYNNLERQNDLES
+673 REYNSLERQNDLES

>member
-16 LNRVGTLKNQ
+16 LNRVGSLKND

-91 RETIIAAC
+91 RETIIAAV

-143 MPFTIEKDA
+143 SPFTIEKDA

-158 VLYHGVPLNAMSDP
+158 VLYHGVPLNAMNDP
-172 KAFPYSDVVVGDIGL
+172 KAFPYSNVVVGDIGL
-187 GIDVDQK
+187 GIDVDQQ

-210 SEVSGCGAEKGV
+210 SEVSGCGAERGV
-222 ADIDLSTIKAG
+222 ADIDLTTIKAG

-239 VFADNVKKTITFNGS
+239 VFADNVKKTITFYGS
-254 TEADPET
+254 AESDPDL
-261 ARAKNIEEIQKQ
+261 ARAENLKNIQAE

-283 IPVIDEQGVISLT
+283 IPIIDNQGVISLT

-305 NPYAERTQQL
+305 NKFAERTQQL

-326 YKLDVEKLVP
+326 YKLDVENLVP

-345 IGKDT
+345 IGDET

-357 GDDADPDKAD
+357 GDDLDPDKAD
-367 EASLHNLQNALIE
+367 EASLHNLQYALTE
-380 AFSDTDY
+380 AFKDTDY
-387 RGINAPHVSFTEA
+387 KPNVSFTEA
-400 NKGVITCEGATVKV
+400 NKGVITCEGETVKV
-414 LTDTKTTIDS
+414 LSDSKTTIDS
-424 SFIGEGN
+424 SFLKDGN
-431 TINAEGLEAGKE
+431 VINAKGLEAGKE
-443 YTFTVGVGNV
+443 YTFVLGVGFL
-453 SKKCSFTATGVK
+453 SKECKFTATGVE
-465 ADDFDLIKNQITAA
+465 ADDFDLIKNQIIAA
-479 IPAGLTANI
+479 IPPSLAGSANI
-488 DANGKVTLEQ
+488 DANGKVTLNQ
-498 PTTKTVANTTGDSF
+498 PTTFTVSNTTGNAF
-512 NTGTNRL
+512 NTTTKKL
-519 DMTKVDNKKYEV
+519 DMTNVDNKKYEV
-531 TINVGGTSKTVKFNG
+531 TINVGTTSKTIKFNG
-546 VKDDLNSTMENLN
+546 VKDDISSTIENLN

-566 VNTNYDVIYTD
+566 VNTNYDVTYTE

-595 STEEGAA
+595 STEEGTS
-602 DENPIELEKIYS
+602 DENPIEMEKIYS

-673 REYNNLERQNDLES
+673 REYNSLERQNDLES

>member
-16 LNRVGTLKNQ
+16 LNRVGSLKND

-104 IDEYNIYAQQ
+104 VDEYNIYAQQ
-114 LERHAEEL
+114 LERNAEEL
-122 CAVFNTDTAGRAIFG
+122 CAVFNTNTAGRAIFG

-158 VLYHGVPLNAMSDP
+158 VLYHGVPLNAMNDP

-187 GIDVDQK
+187 GISVDQK

-222 ADIDLSTIKAG
+222 ADIDLTTIKAG

-239 VFADNVKKTITFNGS
+239 VFADNVKKTIEFTGS
-254 TEADPET
+254 ANADPDS
-261 ARAKNIEEIQKQ
+261 AKAENLAAIQVQ

-283 IPVIDEQGVISLT
+283 IPIIDNQGVISLT

-345 IGKDT
+345 IGKET

-357 GDDADPDKAD
+357 GDDLDPDKAD
-367 EASLHNLQNALIE
+367 EASLHNLQNALTE
-380 AFSDTDY
+380 AFSGTDY
-387 RGINAPHVSFTEA
+387 KPNVSFTEA
-400 NKGVITCEGATVKV
+400 NKGVITCEGETVKI
-414 LTDTKTTIDS
+414 LSDSKTTIDS
-424 SFIGEGN
+424 SL
-431 TINAEGLEAGKE
+431 TILA
-443 YTFTVGVGNV
+443 
-453 SKKCSFTATGVK
+453 
-465 ADDFDLIKNQITAA
+465 
-479 IPAGLTANI
+479 
-488 DANGKVTLEQ
+488 
-498 PTTKTVANTTGDSF
+498 KT
-512 NTGTNRL
+512 
-519 DMTKVDNKKYEV
+519 
-531 TINVGGTSKTVKFNG
+531 
-546 VKDDLNSTMENLN
+546 
-559 AALKREF
+559 
-566 VNTNYDVIYTD
+566 
-577 ADGIKAS
+577 
-584 TKALSIYSTTK
+584 
-595 STEEGAA
+595 
-602 DENPIELEKIYS
+602 
-614 ANYIQLTLD
+614 
-623 AAKALRNGDIGYA
+623 
-636 NGCIDRIVSA
+636 
-646 NEKLLVEIANLG
+646 
-658 CNEDFISF
+658 FISGYLVQ
-666 NIDRLTT
+666 IVH
-673 REYNNLERQNDLES
+673 
-687 ANLEEETTLLKTY
+687 TLLDKY
-700 SALYNACLQMASE
+700 Q
-713 VVPNSIFNYM
+713 P
-723 K
+723 

>member
-16 LNRVGTLKNQ
+16 LNRVGSLKND

-91 RETIIAAC
+91 RETIIAAV

-143 MPFTIEKDA
+143 SPFTIEKDA

-158 VLYHGVPLNAMSDP
+158 VLYHGVPLNAMNDP
-172 KAFPYSDVVVGDIGL
+172 KAFPYSNVVVGDIGL
-187 GIDVDQK
+187 GIDVDQQ

-210 SEVSGCGAEKGV
+210 SEVSGCGAERGV
-222 ADIDLSTIKAG
+222 ADIDLTTIKAG

-239 VFADNVKKTITFNGS
+239 VFADNVKKTITFYGS
-254 TEADPET
+254 AESDPDL
-261 ARAKNIEEIQKQ
+261 ARAENLKNIQAE

-283 IPVIDEQGVISLT
+283 VPIIDNQGVISLT

-305 NPYAERTQQL
+305 NKFAERTQQL

-326 YKLDVEKLVP
+326 YKLDVENLVP

-345 IGKDT
+345 IGDET

-357 GDDADPDKAD
+357 GDDLDPDKAD
-367 EASLHNLQNALIE
+367 EASLHNLQYALTE
-380 AFSDTDY
+380 AFKDTDY
-387 RGINAPHVSFTEA
+387 KPNVSFTEA
-400 NKGVITCEGATVKV
+400 NKGVITCEGETVKV
-414 LTDTKTTIDS
+414 LSDTKTTIDS
-424 SFIGEGN
+424 SFLKDGN
-431 TINAEGLEAGKE
+431 VINAKGLEAGKE
-443 YTFTVGVGNV
+443 YTFVLGVGFL
-453 SKKCSFTATGVK
+453 SKECKFTATGVE
-465 ADDFDLIKNQITAA
+465 ADDFDLIKNQIIAA
-479 IPAGLTANI
+479 IPPSLAGSANI
-488 DANGKVTLEQ
+488 DANGKVTLNQ
-498 PTTKTVANTTGDSF
+498 PTTFTVSNTTGNAF
-512 NTGTNRL
+512 NTTTKKL
-519 DMTKVDNKKYEV
+519 DMTNVDNKKYEV
-531 TINVGGTSKTVKFNG
+531 TINVGTTSKTIKFNG
-546 VKDDLNSTMENLN
+546 VKDDISSTIENLN

-566 VNTNYDVIYTD
+566 VNTNYDVTYTE

-595 STEEGAA
+595 STEEGTS
-602 DENPIELEKIYS
+602 DENPIEMEKIYS

-673 REYNNLERQNDLES
+673 REYNSLERQNDLES

>member
-16 LNRVGTLKNQ
+16 LNRVGSLKND

-137 GESDDG
+137 GESDNG
-143 MPFTIEKDA
+143 SPFTIEKDA

-158 VLYHGVPLNAMSDP
+158 VLYHGVPLNAMNDP
-172 KAFPYSDVVVGDIGL
+172 KAFPYSNVVVGDIGL
-187 GIDVDQK
+187 GIDVDQQ

-210 SEVSGCGAEKGV
+210 SEVSGCGAERGV
-222 ADIDLSTIKAG
+222 ADIDLTTIKAG

-239 VFADNVKKTITFNGS
+239 VFADNVKKTITFYGS
-254 TEADPET
+254 AESDPDL
-261 ARAKNIEEIQKQ
+261 ARAENLKNIQAE

-283 IPVIDEQGVISLT
+283 VPIIDNQGVISLT

-305 NPYAERTQQL
+305 NKFAERTQQL

-326 YKLDVEKLVP
+326 YKLDVENLVP

-345 IGKDT
+345 IGDET

-357 GDDADPDKAD
+357 GDDLDPDKAD
-367 EASLHNLQNALIE
+367 EASLHNLQYALTE
-380 AFSDTDY
+380 AFKDTDY
-387 RGINAPHVSFTEA
+387 KPNVSFTEA
-400 NKGVITCEGATVKV
+400 NKGVITCEGETVKV
-414 LTDTKTTIDS
+414 LSDTKTTIDS
-424 SFIGEGN
+424 SFLKDGN
-431 TINAEGLEAGKE
+431 VINAKGLEAGKE
-443 YTFTVGVGNV
+443 YTFVLGVGFL
-453 SKKCSFTATGVK
+453 SKECKFTATGVE
-465 ADDFDLIKNQITAA
+465 ADDFDLIKNQIIAA
-479 IPAGLTANI
+479 IPPSLAGSANI
-488 DANGKVTLEQ
+488 DANGKVTLNQ
-498 PTTKTVANTTGDSF
+498 PTTFTVSNTTGNAF
-512 NTGTNRL
+512 NTTTKKL
-519 DMTKVDNKKYEV
+519 DMTNVDNKKYEV
-531 TINVGGTSKTVKFNG
+531 TINVGTTSKTIKFNG
-546 VKDDLNSTMENLN
+546 VKDDISSTIENLN

-566 VNTNYDVIYTD
+566 VNTNFDVTYTE

-595 STEEGAA
+595 SSEEGAA
-602 DENPIELEKIYS
+602 DEKPIDMEQIYS

-673 REYNNLERQNDLES
+673 REYNSLERQNDLES

>member
-16 LNRVGTLKNQ
+16 LNRVGSLKND

-81 LQVSEKLASV
+81 LQVSDKLASV

-114 LERHAEEL
+114 LERYAEEL
-122 CAVFNTDTAGRAIFG
+122 CAVFNTNTAGRAIFG
-137 GESDDG
+137 GESNDG
-143 MPFTIEKDA
+143 MPFVIEKDA

-158 VLYHGVPLNAMSDP
+158 VLYHGVPLNALSDT
-172 KAFPYSDVVVGDIGL
+172 KSFPYSNDVLGDIGL
-187 GIDVDQK
+187 GIDVDQQ
-194 TQAID
+194 TQEID
-199 EQSALRISFNG
+199 SQSALRISFNG
-210 SEVSGCGAEKGV
+210 PDVSDCGTERGV
-222 ADIDLSTIKAG
+222 ADIDLTSIKAG

-239 VFADNVKKTITFNGS
+239 VYADNVKQTITFTGS
-254 TEADPET
+254 LNTDEKAARTENLA
-261 ARAKNIEEIQKQ
+261 EIQKQ
-273 LDEAFKKSDE
+273 LDEAFKKSKE
-283 IPVIDEQGVISLT
+283 VPIIDEQGVISLT

-305 NPYAERTQQL
+305 NKFAERTQQL

-321 GYTKK
+321 GYTNK
-326 YKLDVEKLVP
+326 YRLDVEKLVP

-345 IGKDT
+345 IGKET

-357 GDDADPDKAD
+357 GSDTDPDKAD
-367 EASLHNLQNALIE
+367 EASLHNLQNALTE
-380 AFSDTDY
+380 AFKGTEY
-387 RGINAPHVSFTEA
+387 NPKVSLTEA
-400 NKGVITCEGATVKV
+400 NKGTITCEGEKVKI
-414 LTDTKTTIDS
+414 LTDTNTKIDNA
-424 SFIGEGN
+424 FITNGN
-431 TINAEGLEAGKE
+431 KINAIGLEKDKE
-443 YTFTVGVGNV
+443 YTFVVGVGAK
-453 SKKCSFTATGVK
+453 SQECKFKATGVE
-465 ADDFDLIKNQITAA
+465 ADDFAA
-479 IPAGLTANI
+479 IKAQIEGAALGA
-488 DANGKVTLEQ
+488 DVTVNADGTITVKQ
-498 PTTKTVANTTGDSF
+498 PTTTTAINHGAGTALNAAGKLDLDNIENKNYEIDVTVDGVTKKIKFKGAKGD
-512 NTGTNRL
+512 G
-519 DMTKVDNKKYEV
+519 EA
-531 TINVGGTSKTVKFNG
+531 TIK
-546 VKDDLNSTMENLN
+546 NLN

-566 VNTNYDVIYTD
+566 IDTGVDVNYTS
-577 ADGIKAS
+577 ADGFKSSAKS
-584 TKALSIYSTTK
+584 FSIYSTTS
-595 STEEGAA
+595 STG
-602 DENPIELEKIYS
+602 DSSDDNPISLDTIYS
-614 ANYIQLTLD
+614 KNYIQLTLD
-623 AAKALRNGDIGYA
+623 AAKALRNGDIDYA

-646 NEKLLVEIANLG
+646 NEKLLIEIANLG

-666 NIDRLTT
+666 NLDRLTT
-673 REYNNLERQNDLES
+673 REYNALERQNELES

>member
-16 LNRVGTLKNQ
+16 LNRVGNLKNQ

-104 IDEYNIYAQQ
+104 NDEYNIYAQQ
-114 LERHAEEL
+114 LERFAEEL

-158 VLYHGVPLNAMSDP
+158 VLYHGVPLNAMNDS

-187 GIDVDQK
+187 GISVDQK

-222 ADIDLSTIKAG
+222 ADIDLTSIKEG
-233 RKYCID
+233 RQYCID
-239 VFADNVKKTITFNGS
+239 VFADNVKKTISFEGKATQ
-254 TEADPET
+254 AD
-261 ARAKNIEEIQKQ
+261 NIAEIQAK

-283 IPVIDEQGVISLT
+283 IPIIDNQGVISLT

-305 NPYAERTQQL
+305 NKYAERTQQL

-326 YKLDVEKLVP
+326 YKLDVENLVP

-345 IGKDT
+345 IGKET
-350 RTVVFAA
+350 KTVVFAA
-357 GDDADPDKAD
+357 GDDADTDRAD
-367 EASLHNLQNALIE
+367 EASLHNLQNALTE
-380 AFSDTDY
+380 AFDGTGYDP
-387 RGINAPHVSFTEA
+387 RVSFTEA
-400 NKGVITCEGATVKV
+400 NKGIITCEGETVKI
-414 LTDTKTTIDS
+414 LSDSKTTIDS
-424 SFIGEGN
+424 SFLSDGS
-431 TINAEGLEAGKE
+431 TISAKGLEAGKE
-443 YTFTVGVGNV
+443 YTFVVTVGNE
-453 SKKCSFTATGVK
+453 SKKCSFTATGVE
-465 ADDFDLIKNQITAA
+465 ATDLTAISGQITAA
-479 IPAGLTANI
+479 FPTASV
-488 DANGKVTLEQ
+488 DASGKVTLTQ
-498 PTTKTVANTTGDSF
+498 PGAPTVTNDTANIYDSATKKIDFDSI
-512 NTGTNRL
+512 
-519 DMTKVDNKKYEV
+519 DNKNYTF
-531 TINVGGTSKTVKFNG
+531 TIKVGTETKDIKFRG
-546 VKDDLNSTMENLN
+546 VKGDNEATQKNLN
-559 AALKREF
+559 DALKREF
-566 VNTNYDVIYTD
+566 IDTIYDVKY
-577 ADGIKAS
+577 DGEMKTS
-584 TKALSIYSTTK
+584 TKSLSIYSTTK
-595 STEEGAA
+595 SEEGEGG
-602 DENPIELEKIYS
+602 ENPIELEKIYS

-673 REYNNLERQNDLES
+673 REYNSLERQNDLES

>member
-16 LNRVGTLKNQ
+16 LNRVGSLKND

-143 MPFTIEKDA
+143 SPFTIEKDA

-158 VLYHGVPLNAMSDP
+158 VLYHGVPLNAMNDP
-172 KAFPYSDVVVGDIGL
+172 KAFPYSNVVVGDIGL
-187 GIDVDQK
+187 GIDVDQQ

-210 SEVSGCGAEKGV
+210 SEVSGCGAERGV
-222 ADIDLSTIKAG
+222 ADIDLTTIKAG

-239 VFADNVKKTITFNGS
+239 VFADNVKKTITFYGS
-254 TEADPET
+254 AESDPDL
-261 ARAKNIEEIQKQ
+261 ARAENLKNIQAE

-283 IPVIDEQGVISLT
+283 IPIIDNQGVISLT

-305 NPYAERTQQL
+305 NKFAERTQQL

-326 YKLDVEKLVP
+326 YKLDVENLVP

-345 IGKDT
+345 IGDKT

-357 GDDADPDKAD
+357 GDDLDPDKAD
-367 EASLHNLQNALIE
+367 EASLHNLQYALTE
-380 AFSDTDY
+380 AFKDTDY
-387 RGINAPHVSFTEA
+387 KPNVSFTEA
-400 NKGVITCEGATVKV
+400 NKGVITCEGETVKV
-414 LTDTKTTIDS
+414 LSDTKTTIDS
-424 SFIGEGN
+424 SFLKDGN
-431 TINAEGLEAGKE
+431 VINAKGLEAGKE
-443 YTFTVGVGNV
+443 YTFVLGVGFL
-453 SKKCSFTATGVK
+453 SKECKFTATGVE
-465 ADDFDLIKNQITAA
+465 ADDFDLIKNQIIAA
-479 IPAGLTANI
+479 IPPSLAGSANI
-488 DANGKVTLEQ
+488 DANGKVTLNQ
-498 PTTKTVANTTGDSF
+498 PTTFTVSNTTGNAF
-512 NTGTNRL
+512 NTTTKKL
-519 DMTKVDNKKYEV
+519 DMTNVDNKKYEV
-531 TINVGGTSKTVKFNG
+531 TINVGTTSKTIKFNG
-546 VKDDLNSTMENLN
+546 VKDDISSTIENLN

-566 VNTNYDVIYTD
+566 VNTNYDVTYTE

-595 STEEGAA
+595 STEEGTS
-602 DENPIELEKIYS
+602 DENPIEMEKIYS

-673 REYNNLERQNDLES
+673 REYNSLERQNDLES

>member
-16 LNRVGTLKNQ
+16 LNRVGSLKND

-91 RETIIAAC
+91 RETIIAAV

-143 MPFTIEKDA
+143 SPFTIEKDA

-158 VLYHGVPLNAMSDP
+158 VLYHGVPLNAMNDP
-172 KAFPYSDVVVGDIGL
+172 KAFPYSNVVVGDIGL
-187 GIDVDQK
+187 GIDVDQQ

-210 SEVSGCGAEKGV
+210 SEVSGCGAERGV
-222 ADIDLSTIKAG
+222 ADIDLTTIKAG

-239 VFADNVKKTITFNGS
+239 VFADNVKKTITFYGS
-254 TEADPET
+254 AESDPDL
-261 ARAKNIEEIQKQ
+261 ARAENLKNIQAE

-283 IPVIDEQGVISLT
+283 IPIIDNQGVISLT

-305 NPYAERTQQL
+305 NKFAERTQQL

-326 YKLDVEKLVP
+326 YKLDVENLVP

-345 IGKDT
+345 IGDET

-357 GDDADPDKAD
+357 GDDLDPDKAD
-367 EASLHNLQNALIE
+367 EASLHNLQYALTE
-380 AFSDTDY
+380 AFKDTDY
-387 RGINAPHVSFTEA
+387 KPNVSFTEA
-400 NKGVITCEGATVKV
+400 NKGVINCEGETVKV
-414 LTDTKTTIDS
+414 LSDTKTTIDS
-424 SFIGEGN
+424 SFLKDGN
-431 TINAEGLEAGKE
+431 VINAKGLEAGKE
-443 YTFTVGVGNV
+443 YTFVLGVGFL
-453 SKKCSFTATGVK
+453 SKECKFTATGVE
-465 ADDFDLIKNQITAA
+465 ADDFDLIKAQINGA

-488 DANGKVTLEQ
+488 DANGKVTLNQ
-498 PTTKTVANTTGDSF
+498 PTTFTVSNTTGNAF
-512 NTGTNRL
+512 NTTTKKL
-519 DMTKVDNKKYEV
+519 DMTNVDNKKYEV
-531 TINVGGTSKTVKFNG
+531 TINVGTTSKTIKFNG
-546 VKDDLNSTMENLN
+546 VKDDISSTIENLN

-566 VNTNYDVIYTD
+566 VNTNYDVTYTE

-595 STEEGAA
+595 STEEGTS
-602 DENPIELEKIYS
+602 DENPIEMEKIYS

-673 REYNNLERQNDLES
+673 REYNSLERQNDLES

>member
-16 LNRVGTLKNQ
+16 LNRVGNLKNQ

-104 IDEYNIYAQQ
+104 NDEYNIYAQQ
-114 LERHAEEL
+114 LERFAEEL

-158 VLYHGVPLNAMSDP
+158 VLYHGVPLNAMNDP

-187 GIDVDQK
+187 GISVDQK

-222 ADIDLSTIKAG
+222 ADIDLTSIKEG
-233 RKYCID
+233 RQYCID
-239 VFADNVKKTITFNGS
+239 VFADNVKKTISFEGQATQ
-254 TEADPET
+254 AD
-261 ARAKNIEEIQKQ
+261 NIAEIQAK

-283 IPVIDEQGVISLT
+283 IPIIDKQGVISLT

-305 NPYAERTQQL
+305 NKYAERTQQL

-326 YKLDVEKLVP
+326 YKLDVENLVP

-345 IGKDT
+345 IGKET

-357 GDDADPDKAD
+357 GDDADNDKAD
-367 EASLHNLQNALIE
+367 EASLHNLQNALTE
-380 AFSDTDY
+380 AFSGTGYDP
-387 RGINAPHVSFTEA
+387 RVSFTEA
-400 NKGVITCEGATVKV
+400 NKGVITCEGETVKI
-414 LTDTKTTIDS
+414 LSDSETTIDS
-424 SFIGEGN
+424 SFLKDGS
-431 TINAEGLEAGKE
+431 TISAKGLEKDKD
-443 YTFTVGVGNV
+443 YTFVVTVGNV
-453 SKKCSFTATGVK
+453 SKECTFKATGVE

-479 IPAGLTANI
+479 IPSGLTANI
-488 DANGKVTLEQ
+488 DANGKVTLNQ
-498 PTTKTVANTTGDSF
+498 PTTTTVANTTGDAF
-512 NTGTNRL
+512 DTTAKKL

-531 TINVGGTSKTVKFNG
+531 TINVGGTSKTIKFNG
-546 VKDDLNSTMENLN
+546 VKDDITATMENLN

-566 VNTNYDVIYTD
+566 INTNYDVTYTE

-584 TKALSIYSTTK
+584 TKSLSIYSTTK
-595 STEEGAA
+595 SEEGEGG
-602 DENPIELEKIYS
+602 ENPIELEKIYS

-623 AAKALRNGDIGYA
+623 AAKALRNGDISYA
-636 NGCIDRIVSA
+636 NGCIDRIVTA

-673 REYNNLERQNDLES
+673 REYNSLERQNDLES

>member
-16 LNRVGTLKNQ
+16 LKRVGTLKND

-34 RKFNRASEAPLSA
+34 RKFNRASESPLSA

-81 LQVSEKLASV
+81 LQVSDKLASV
-91 RETIIAAC
+91 RETIVAAC

-114 LERHAEEL
+114 LERYAEEL
-122 CAVFNTDTAGRAIFG
+122 CSVFNTNTAGRAIFG

-158 VLYHGVPLNAMSDP
+158 VLYHGVPLNALSDT
-172 KAFPYSDVVVGDIGL
+172 KSFPYSKDVLGDIGL
-187 GIDVDQK
+187 GIEVDQQ
-194 TQAID
+194 TQEID
-199 EQSALRISFNG
+199 SQSALRISFNG
-210 SEVSGCGAEKGV
+210 PDVSGCGTERGV
-222 ADIDLSTIKAG
+222 ADIDLTTIQAG
-233 RKYCID
+233 RKYCLDIY
-239 VFADNVKKTITFNGS
+239 ADNVKQTIEFTGS
-254 TEADPET
+254 TNPNEEQ
-261 ARAKNIEEIQKQ
+261 AREDNLKAIQDQ
-273 LDEAFKKSDE
+273 LDKKFIKSKE
-283 IPVIDEQGVISLT
+283 IPIIDKQGVISLS

-305 NPYAERTQQL
+305 NKYAERTQKL

-321 GYTKK
+321 GYTNK
-326 YKLDVEKLVP
+326 YRLDVEKLTP

-345 IGKDT
+345 IGDET

-357 GDDADPDKAD
+357 GSDTDPDKAD
-367 EASLHNLQNALIE
+367 EASLHNLQNALTE
-380 AFSDTDY
+380 AFKGTKY
-387 RGINAPHVSFTEA
+387 KPNVSLTEA
-400 NKGVITCEGATVKV
+400 NKGTITCEGEKVKI
-414 LTDTKTTIDS
+414 LTDTKTKIDNA
-424 SFIGEGN
+424 FITNGN
-431 TINAEGLEAGKE
+431 KINAIGLEKDKE
-443 YTFTVGVGNV
+443 YTFIVGVGPK
-453 SKKCSFTATGVK
+453 SKECKFTATGVEATDK
-465 ADDFDLIKNQITAA
+465 AAIKAQIEGAGFAGVTVNDDGTITVAQPTSTAVSNKTGAALNASKKLDFDNIENKNYEI
-479 IPAGLTANI
+479 
-488 DANGKVTLEQ
+488 
-498 PTTKTVANTTGDSF
+498 
-512 NTGTNRL
+512 
-519 DMTKVDNKKYEV
+519 EV
-531 TINVGGTSKTVKFNG
+531 TVDGTTRTVKFKG
-546 VKDDLNSTMENLN
+546 VKGDGESTLNNLN

-566 VNTNYDVIYTD
+566 VNTSVDVKYTD
-577 ADGIKAS
+577 ADGFKS
-584 TKALSIYSTTK
+584 TAKSFSIYSTT
-595 STEEGAA
+595 STNDGSG
-602 DENPIELEKIYS
+602 DENPISMDTIYS
-614 ANYIQLTLD
+614 KNYIQLTLD
-623 AAKALRNGDIGYA
+623 AAKALRNGDIDYA

-673 REYNNLERQNDLES
+673 REYNALERQNELES

>member
-16 LNRVGTLKNQ
+16 LNRVGSLKND

-158 VLYHGVPLNAMSDP
+158 VLYHGVPLNAMNDP
-172 KAFPYSDVVVGDIGL
+172 KAFPYSNVVVGDIGL
-187 GIDVDQK
+187 GIEVDQK

-222 ADIDLSTIKAG
+222 ADIDLTTIKAG

-239 VFADNVKKTITFNGS
+239 VFADNVKKTITFTGS
-254 TEADPET
+254 TEADPVLS
-261 ARAKNIEEIQKQ
+261 RAENLRNIQAE

-283 IPVIDEQGVISLT
+283 VPIIDNQGVISLT

-305 NPYAERTQQL
+305 NKYAERTQQL

-326 YKLDVEKLVP
+326 YKLDVENLVP
-336 GKEYSVNVT
+336 GKEYTVNVT
-345 IGKDT
+345 IGEET

-357 GDDADPDKAD
+357 GDDPDPDKED
-367 EASLHNLQNALIE
+367 EASLHNLQNALTE
-380 AFSDTDY
+380 AFKGVY
-387 RGINAPHVSFTEA
+387 EPQVSFTEA
-400 NKGVITCEGATVKV
+400 NKGVITCEGETVKV
-414 LTDTKTTIDS
+414 LSDTTTTIDS
-424 SFIGEGN
+424 SFLKDGN
-431 TINAEGLEAGKE
+431 VINAKGLEAGKE
-443 YTFTVGVGNV
+443 YTFVLGVGFI
-453 SKKCSFTATGVK
+453 SKECKFTATGVE
-465 ADDFDLIKNQITAA
+465 ATDLTEISNQITAA
-479 IPAGLTANI
+479 IPPGLTANI
-488 DANGKVTLEQ
+488 DANGKVTLNQ
-498 PTTKTVANTTGDSF
+498 PTTFTVANTTGDAF
-512 NTGTNRL
+512 DTTAKKL

-531 TINVGGTSKTVKFNG
+531 TIGVGTAVKTIKFNG
-546 VKDDLNSTMENLN
+546 VKDDLAATMENLN

-566 VNTNYDVIYTD
+566 VNTNFDVIYTE

-595 STEEGAA
+595 STEEGEG
-602 DENPIELEKIYS
+602 DGNPIEMEKIYS

-673 REYNNLERQNDLES
+673 REYNSLERQNDLES

>member
-16 LNRVGTLKNQ
+16 LNRVGSLKND

-81 LQVSEKLASV
+81 LQVSDKLASV

-114 LERHAEEL
+114 LERYAEEL
-122 CAVFNTDTAGRAIFG
+122 CAVFNTNTAGRAIFG
-137 GESDDG
+137 GESNDG
-143 MPFTIEKDA
+143 MPFVIEKDA

-158 VLYHGVPLNAMSDP
+158 VLYHGVPLNALSDT
-172 KAFPYSDVVVGDIGL
+172 KSFPYSKDVLGDIGL
-187 GIDVDQK
+187 GIDVDQQ
-194 TQAID
+194 TQEID
-199 EQSALRISFNG
+199 SQSALRISFNG
-210 SEVSGCGAEKGV
+210 PDVSDCGTERGV
-222 ADIDLSTIKAG
+222 ADIDLTSIKAG

-239 VFADNVKKTITFNGS
+239 VYADNVKQTITFTGS
-254 TEADPET
+254 LNTDEKAARTENLA
-261 ARAKNIEEIQKQ
+261 EIQKQ
-273 LDEAFKKSDE
+273 LDEAFKKSKE
-283 IPVIDEQGVISLT
+283 VPIIDEQGVISLT

-305 NPYAERTQQL
+305 NKFAERTQQL

-321 GYTKK
+321 GYTNK
-326 YKLDVEKLVP
+326 YRLDVEKLVP

-345 IGKDT
+345 IGKET

-357 GDDADPDKAD
+357 GSDTDPDKAD
-367 EASLHNLQNALIE
+367 EASLHNLQNALTE
-380 AFSDTDY
+380 AFKGTEY
-387 RGINAPHVSFTEA
+387 NPKVSLTEA
-400 NKGVITCEGATVKV
+400 NKGTITCEGEKVKI
-414 LTDTKTTIDS
+414 LTDTNTKIDNA
-424 SFIGEGN
+424 FITNGN
-431 TINAEGLEAGKE
+431 KINAIGLEKDKE
-443 YTFTVGVGNV
+443 YTFVVGVGAK
-453 SKKCSFTATGVK
+453 SQECKFKATGVE
-465 ADDFDLIKNQITAA
+465 ADDFAA
-479 IPAGLTANI
+479 IKAQIEGAALGA
-488 DANGKVTLEQ
+488 DVTVNADGTITVKQ
-498 PTTKTVANTTGDSF
+498 PTTTTAINHGAGTALNAAGKLDLDNIENKNYEIDVTVDGVTKKIKFKGAKGD
-512 NTGTNRL
+512 G
-519 DMTKVDNKKYEV
+519 EA
-531 TINVGGTSKTVKFNG
+531 TIK
-546 VKDDLNSTMENLN
+546 NLN

-566 VNTNYDVIYTD
+566 IDTGVDVNYTS
-577 ADGIKAS
+577 ADGFKSSAKS
-584 TKALSIYSTTK
+584 FSIYSTTS
-595 STEEGAA
+595 STG
-602 DENPIELEKIYS
+602 DSSDDNPISLDTIYS
-614 ANYIQLTLD
+614 KNYIQLTLD
-623 AAKALRNGDIGYA
+623 AAKALRNGDIDYA

-646 NEKLLVEIANLG
+646 NEKLLIEIANLG

-666 NIDRLTT
+666 NLDRLTT
-673 REYNNLERQNDLES
+673 REYNALERQNELES

>member
-16 LNRVGTLKNQ
+16 LKRVGTLKND

-34 RKFNRASEAPLSA
+34 RKFNRASESPLSA

-81 LQVSEKLASV
+81 LQVSDKLASV

-114 LERHAEEL
+114 LERYAEEL
-122 CAVFNTDTAGRAIFG
+122 CAVFNTNTAGRAIFG

-158 VLYHGVPLNAMSDP
+158 VLYHGVPLNAMNDP
-172 KAFPYSDVVVGDIGL
+172 KSFPYSKDVLGDIGL
-187 GIDVDQK
+187 GIDVDQQ
-194 TQAID
+194 TQEID
-199 EQSALRISFNG
+199 SQSALRISFNG
-210 SEVSGCGAEKGV
+210 PEVSHCGTERGV
-222 ADIDLSTIKAG
+222 ADIDLTTIQAG

-239 VFADNVKKTITFNGS
+239 VFADNVKKTITFTGS
-254 TEADPET
+254 VDTDPDA
-261 ARAKNIEEIQKQ
+261 ARANNITEIQKQ
-273 LDEAFKKSDE
+273 LDEAFKKSSE
-283 IPVIDEQGVISLT
+283 VPIIDNQGVISLT

-305 NPYAERTQQL
+305 NKYAERTQKL

-321 GYTKK
+321 GYTNK
-326 YKLDVEKLVP
+326 YRLDVEKLIP
-336 GKEYSVNVT
+336 GKEYSVDVT
-345 IGKDT
+345 IGDKT

-357 GDDADPDKAD
+357 GSDTDPDKAD
-367 EASLHNLQNALIE
+367 EASLHNLQNALTE
-380 AFSDTDY
+380 AFDGTGY
-387 RGINAPHVSFTEA
+387 NPNVSFTEA
-400 NKGVITCEGATVKV
+400 NKGTITCEGEAVKI
-414 LTDTKTTIDS
+414 LTDTKTKIDNA
-424 SFIGEGN
+424 FIVNGN
-431 TINAEGLEAGKE
+431 KINAIGLEKGKK
-443 YTFTVGVGNV
+443 YTFVVGVGTK
-453 SKKCSFTATGVK
+453 SQKCEFTAKGVETDDLDAIRKQIEGAALGVK
-465 ADDFDLIKNQITAA
+465 VNDDGTISVTQPAAPTASNKTGNALNAAGKLDLDNIENKNYE
-479 IPAGLTANI
+479 I
-488 DANGKVTLEQ
+488 DVTVGS
-498 PTTKTVANTTGDSF
+498 TTKTV
-512 NTGTNRL
+512 
-519 DMTKVDNKKYEV
+519 
-531 TINVGGTSKTVKFNG
+531 KFKG
-546 VKDDLNSTMENLN
+546 VKGDRESTRNNLN

-566 VNTNYDVIYTD
+566 INTGVDVNYTT
-577 ADGIKAS
+577 ADKFESSAKS
-584 TKALSIYSTTK
+584 FSIYSTT
-595 STEEGAA
+595 SSADNAA
-602 DENPIELEKIYS
+602 GDENPISMDTIYS
-614 ANYIQLTLD
+614 KNYIQLTLD
-623 AAKALRNGDIGYA
+623 AAKALRNGDIDYA

-673 REYNNLERQNDLES
+673 REYNALERQNELES

>member
-16 LNRVGTLKNQ
+16 LNRVGSLKND

-143 MPFTIEKDA
+143 SPFTIEKDA

-158 VLYHGVPLNAMSDP
+158 VLYHGVPLNAMNDP
-172 KAFPYSDVVVGDIGL
+172 KAFPYSNVVVGDIGL
-187 GIDVDQK
+187 GIDVDQQ

-210 SEVSGCGAEKGV
+210 SEVSGCGAERGV
-222 ADIDLSTIKAG
+222 ADIDLTTIKAG

-239 VFADNVKKTITFNGS
+239 VFADNVKKTITFYGS
-254 TEADPET
+254 AESDPDL
-261 ARAKNIEEIQKQ
+261 ARAENLKNIQAE

-283 IPVIDEQGVISLT
+283 IPIIDNQGVISLT

-305 NPYAERTQQL
+305 NKFAERTQQL

-326 YKLDVEKLVP
+326 YKLDVENLVP

-345 IGKDT
+345 IGDET

-357 GDDADPDKAD
+357 GDDLDPDKAD
-367 EASLHNLQNALIE
+367 EASLHNLQYALTE
-380 AFSDTDY
+380 AFKDTDY
-387 RGINAPHVSFTEA
+387 KPNVSFTEA
-400 NKGVITCEGATVKV
+400 NKGVITCEGETVKV
-414 LTDTKTTIDS
+414 LSDSKTTIDS
-424 SFIGEGN
+424 SFLKDGN
-431 TINAEGLEAGKE
+431 VINAKGLEAGKE
-443 YTFTVGVGNV
+443 YTFVLGVGFL
-453 SKKCSFTATGVK
+453 SKECKFTATGVE
-465 ADDFDLIKNQITAA
+465 ADDFDLIKNQIIAA
-479 IPAGLTANI
+479 IPPSLAGSANI
-488 DANGKVTLEQ
+488 DANGKVTLNQ
-498 PTTKTVANTTGDSF
+498 PTTFTVSNTTGNAF
-512 NTGTNRL
+512 NTTTKKL
-519 DMTKVDNKKYEV
+519 DMTNVDNKKYEV
-531 TINVGGTSKTVKFNG
+531 TINVGTTSKTIKFNG
-546 VKDDLNSTMENLN
+546 VKDDISSTIENLN

-566 VNTNYDVIYTD
+566 VNTNYDVTYTE

-595 STEEGAA
+595 STEEGTS
-602 DENPIELEKIYS
+602 DENPIEMEKIYS

-673 REYNNLERQNDLES
+673 REYNSLERQNDLES

>member
-143 MPFTIEKDA
+143 SPFTIEKDA

-158 VLYHGVPLNAMSDP
+158 VLYHGVPLNAMNDP
-172 KAFPYSDVVVGDIGL
+172 KAFPYSNVVVGDIGL
-187 GIDVDQK
+187 GIDVDQQ

-210 SEVSGCGAEKGV
+210 SEVSGCGAERGV
-222 ADIDLSTIKAG
+222 ADIDLTTIKAG

-239 VFADNVKKTITFNGS
+239 VFADNVKKTITFYGS
-254 TEADPET
+254 AESDPDL
-261 ARAKNIEEIQKQ
+261 ARAENLKNIQAE

-283 IPVIDEQGVISLT
+283 IPIIDNQGVISLT

-305 NPYAERTQQL
+305 NKFAERTQQL

-326 YKLDVEKLVP
+326 YKLDVENLVP

-345 IGKDT
+345 IGDET

-357 GDDADPDKAD
+357 GDDLDPDKAD
-367 EASLHNLQNALIE
+367 EASLHNLQYALTE
-380 AFSDTDY
+380 AFKDTDY
-387 RGINAPHVSFTEA
+387 KPNVSFTEA
-400 NKGVITCEGATVKV
+400 NKGVITCEGETVKV
-414 LTDTKTTIDS
+414 LSDTKTTIDS
-424 SFIGEGN
+424 SFLKDGN
-431 TINAEGLEAGKE
+431 VINAKGLEAGKE
-443 YTFTVGVGNV
+443 YTFVLGVGFL
-453 SKKCSFTATGVK
+453 SKECKFTATGVE
-465 ADDFDLIKNQITAA
+465 ADDFDVIKNQIIAA
-479 IPAGLTANI
+479 IPPSLAGSANI
-488 DANGKVTLEQ
+488 DANGKVTLNQ
-498 PTTKTVANTTGDSF
+498 PTTFTVSNTTGNAF
-512 NTGTNRL
+512 NTTTKKL
-519 DMTKVDNKKYEV
+519 DMTNVDNKKYEV
-531 TINVGGTSKTVKFNG
+531 TINVGTTSKTIKFNG
-546 VKDDLNSTMENLN
+546 VKDDISSTIENLN

-566 VNTNYDVIYTD
+566 VNTNYDVTYTE

-595 STEEGAA
+595 STEEGTS
-602 DENPIELEKIYS
+602 DENPIEMEKIYS

-673 REYNNLERQNDLES
+673 REYNSLERQNDLES

>member
-16 LNRVGTLKNQ
+16 LNRVGSLKNQ

-143 MPFTIEKDA
+143 SPFTIEKDA

-158 VLYHGVPLNAMSDP
+158 VLYHGVPLNAMNDP
-172 KAFPYSDVVVGDIGL
+172 KAFPYSNVVVGDIGL
-187 GIDVDQK
+187 GIDVDQQ

-222 ADIDLSTIKAG
+222 ADIDLSTIKPG

-239 VFADNVKKTITFNGS
+239 VFADNVNKTITFYGS
-254 TEADPET
+254 TETDPVLS
-261 ARAKNIEEIQKQ
+261 RAENLRNIQAE

-283 IPVIDEQGVISLT
+283 IPHIDEQGVISLT

-305 NPYAERTQQL
+305 NPYAERTQKL

-336 GKEYSVNVT
+336 GKEYTVNVT
-345 IGKDT
+345 IGEET

-357 GDDADPDKAD
+357 GDDPDPDKED
-367 EASLHNLQNALIE
+367 EASLHNLQNALTE

-387 RGINAPHVSFTEA
+387 KPHVSFTEA
-400 NKGVITCEGATVKV
+400 NKGVITCEGETVKV
-414 LTDTKTTIDS
+414 LSDNKTTIDS
-424 SFIGEGN
+424 SFLGDGN
-431 TINAEGLEAGKE
+431 TINAKGLEAGKE
-443 YTFTVGVGNV
+443 YTFVLGVGFI
-453 SKKCSFTATGVK
+453 SKECKFTATGVE
-465 ADDFDLIKNQITAA
+465 ATDLTEISNQITAA
-479 IPAGLTANI
+479 IPPGLTATI
-488 DANGKVTLEQ
+488 DANGKVTLNQ
-498 PTTKTVANTTGDSF
+498 PTSFTVTNTTGDAF
-512 NTGTNRL
+512 DTTGKKL

-531 TINVGGTSKTVKFNG
+531 TIGVGTAVKTVKFNG
-546 VKDDLNSTMENLN
+546 VKDDITATMENLN

-566 VNTNYDVIYTD
+566 VNTNYDVTYTE
-577 ADGIKAS
+577 ADGLKVS

-595 STEEGAA
+595 SSEEGEG
-602 DENPIELEKIYS
+602 DENPIEMEKIYS

-673 REYNNLERQNDLES
+673 REYNSLERQNDLES

>member
-16 LNRVGTLKNQ
+16 LNRVGSLKND

-81 LQVSEKLASV
+81 LQVSDKLASV

-114 LERHAEEL
+114 LERYAEEL
-122 CAVFNTDTAGRAIFG
+122 CAVFNTNTAGRAIFG
-137 GESDDG
+137 GESNDG
-143 MPFTIEKDA
+143 MPFVIEKDA

-158 VLYHGVPLNAMSDP
+158 VLYHGVPLNALSDT
-172 KAFPYSDVVVGDIGL
+172 KSFPYSKDVLGDIGL
-187 GIDVDQK
+187 GIDVDQQ
-194 TQAID
+194 TQEID
-199 EQSALRISFNG
+199 SQSALRISFNG
-210 SEVSGCGAEKGV
+210 PDVSDCGTERGV
-222 ADIDLSTIKAG
+222 ADIDLTSIKAG

-239 VFADNVKKTITFNGS
+239 VYADNVKQTITFTGS
-254 TEADPET
+254 LNTDEKAARTENLA
-261 ARAKNIEEIQKQ
+261 EIQKQ
-273 LDEAFKKSDE
+273 LDEAFKKSKE
-283 IPVIDEQGVISLT
+283 VPIIDEQGVISLT

-305 NPYAERTQQL
+305 NKFAERTQQL

-321 GYTKK
+321 GYTNK
-326 YKLDVEKLVP
+326 YRLDVEKLVP

-345 IGKDT
+345 IGKET

-357 GDDADPDKAD
+357 GSDTDPDKAD
-367 EASLHNLQNALIE
+367 EASLHNLQKALTE
-380 AFSDTDY
+380 AFKGTEY
-387 RGINAPHVSFTEA
+387 NPKVSLTEA
-400 NKGVITCEGATVKV
+400 NKGTITCEGEKVKI
-414 LTDTKTTIDS
+414 LTDTNTKIDNA
-424 SFIGEGN
+424 FITNGN
-431 TINAEGLEAGKE
+431 KINAIGLEKDKE
-443 YTFTVGVGNV
+443 YTFVVGVGAK
-453 SKKCSFTATGVK
+453 SQECKFKATGVE
-465 ADDFDLIKNQITAA
+465 ADDFAA
-479 IPAGLTANI
+479 IKAQIEGAALGA
-488 DANGKVTLEQ
+488 DVTVNTDGTITVKQ
-498 PTTKTVANTTGDSF
+498 PTTTTAINHGAGTALNAAGKLDLDNIENKNYEIDVTVDGVTKKIKFKGAKGD
-512 NTGTNRL
+512 G
-519 DMTKVDNKKYEV
+519 EA
-531 TINVGGTSKTVKFNG
+531 TIK
-546 VKDDLNSTMENLN
+546 NLN

-566 VNTNYDVIYTD
+566 IDTGVDVNYTS
-577 ADGIKAS
+577 ADGFKSSAKS
-584 TKALSIYSTTK
+584 FSIYSTTS
-595 STEEGAA
+595 STG
-602 DENPIELEKIYS
+602 DSSDDNPISLDTIYS
-614 ANYIQLTLD
+614 KNYIQLTLD
-623 AAKALRNGDIGYA
+623 AAKALRNGDIDYA

-646 NEKLLVEIANLG
+646 NEKLLIEIANLG

-666 NIDRLTT
+666 NLDRLTT
-673 REYNNLERQNDLES
+673 REYNALERQNELES